1 MKSGVEERSTSHIT
15 SVTTIVKDSS
25 VSHVSDRPGEGGE
38 EEEEE
43 EDPAAPQSLDI
54 VLPAGLFVITHEPSV
69 LPDFALLTSLMF
81 HYKRYCE
88 RVLTNFSES
97 RSLYVTR

>member
-1 MKSGVEERSTSHIT
+1 MQAVEGESVKSGVEERSTSHIT

-54 VLPAGLFVITHEPSV
+54 VLPAGWFHLSE
-69 LPDFALLTSLMF
+69 LMNRQYSQISPCF
-81 HYKRYCE
+81 
-88 RVLTNFSES
+88 
-97 RSLYVTR
+97 